1 MKFKILLFFKK
12 NKMLIEKRVCVRP
25 EFLDSNI
32 RVYIEKKI
40 RDNYTNDCTKDIGYI
55 TSIKK
60 IVKIKDNYLS
70 NSCSDIVFEVII
82 DIENIK
88 PDIGSIFKGN
98 VCMIFQD
105 GILVNVQNIMKVL
118 IPLNSLK
125 NYILEN
131 NEFILEESESE
142 VQDKYKKIQIN
153 DELQVKI
160 IGSKYTRK
168 NYACFGELC

>member
-1 MKFKILLFFKK
+1 
-12 NKMLIEKRVCVRP
+12 MLIEKRVCIRP

-32 RVYIEKKI
+32 HKYIEKKV
-40 RDNYTNDCTKDIGYI
+40 RESYLNDCTKDIGYI
-55 TSIKK
+55 TAIKK

-82 DIENIK
+82 DVENIK

-105 GILVNVQNIMKVL
+105 GILINVQNIMKVL
-118 IPLNSLK
+118 IPLSSLK
-125 NYILEN
+125 GYKLIGD
-131 NEFILEESESE
+131 EFVSIEEES
-142 VQDKYKKIQIN
+142 KIKIN
-153 DELQVKI
+153 DQVNVKI

-168 NYACFGELC
+168 NYACFGELTTSS

>member
-1 MKFKILLFFKK
+1 MICTDIL
-12 NKMLIEKRVCVRP
+12 MT
-25 EFLDSNI
+25 S
-32 RVYIEKKI
+32 YINNTYSSSLSRI
-40 RDNYTNDCTKDIGYI
+40 NFSRRDNYGNNLLHYACYLGDND
-55 TSIKK
+55 K
-60 IVKIKDNYLS
+60 INFLINDHS
-70 NSCSDIVFEVII
+70 
-82 DIENIK
+82 
-88 PDIGSIFKGN
+88 
-98 VCMIFQD
+98 
-105 GILVNVQNIMKVL
+105 

>member
-1 MKFKILLFFKK
+1 
-12 NKMLIEKRVCVRP
+12 MLIEKRVCIRP
-25 EFLDSNI
+25 EFLDSN
-32 RVYIEKKI
+32 VMKYIEKKVHE
-40 RDNYTNDCTKDIGYI
+40 NYINDCTKDIGYI

-82 DIENIK
+82 DVENIK
-88 PDIGSIFKGN
+88 PEVGSIFKGN

-105 GILVNVQNIMKVL
+105 GILVNIQNIMKVL
-118 IPLNSLK
+118 IPLSSLK
-125 NYILEN
+125 DYNLIGNQFVLNKEKYDIN
-131 NEFILEESESE
+131 N
-142 VQDKYKKIQIN
+142 KYVKIKLK
-153 DELQVKI
+153 DDVKVKI